1 MPVRTV
7 RERFARTGKKKY
19 PEQIVLF
26 NRKKNLGLQQNFIQT
41 YTRCRGQYIAICE
54 GDDFWTDKRKL
65 QIQADFLDTHPDY
78 STCFH
83 RVINYYEDR
92 GTKSLSNGGQK
103 QDTDISDLARSN
115 YISNVSALFRR
126 GLFGE
131 LPEWFA
137 RVSTYDYAIH
147 LLNAQFREDTLYKAS
162 DGCLPPTRKSN
173 LE

>member
-1 MPVRTV
+1 M
-7 RERFARTGKKKY
+7 
-19 PEQIVLF
+19 
-26 NRKKNLGLQQNFIQT
+26 QQNFIQT
-41 YTRCRGQYIAICE
+41 YAQCRGQYIAICE

-92 GTKSLSNGGQK
+92 ETKSLSNGGQK

-131 LPEWFA
+131 LPEWFCPCQ
-137 RVSTYDYAIH
+137 H
-147 LLNAQFREDTLYKAS
+147 LRLCHTFAECTIREDTLYKAS
-162 DGCLPPTRKSN
+162 DGRLPPTRKSN